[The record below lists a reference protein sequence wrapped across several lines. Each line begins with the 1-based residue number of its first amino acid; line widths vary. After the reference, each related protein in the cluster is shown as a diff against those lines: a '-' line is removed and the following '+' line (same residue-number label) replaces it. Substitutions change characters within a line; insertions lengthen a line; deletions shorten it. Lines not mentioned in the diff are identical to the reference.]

1 MSRAPSS
8 TDRRIALGL
17 GLLTFVVLW
26 ATERPVGFVR
36 DESVYFAAAEQ
47 FARWWALLLHRPAVA
62 LSDGVIT
69 QAFEFNHEHPM
80 LMKSLFGWSHA
91 LFHGML
97 GWVRPAAGFRLP
109 AFAVAALIPALLHA
123 WGSALWGRRAGLFAA
138 VSFFLVPRHFFHAH
152 LSCFDMPVAAMW
164 LLVVY
169 LFWRAQED
177 LRFAPWTGLA
187 FGLALATKHN
197 AFFLPVVLT
206 PFGVLAAW
214 RVAGDEGRRVLL
226 RMGGAAVAFLVYLA
240 LLIIVEGRD
249 GLLKSWQLLSPQTF
263 GLVALVVLL
272 TALALQLRQRDAGG
286 FLRLAP
292 LVAMGLLGPA
302 VFYLHWPWLWY
313 HPVDRLAWYFDFHAT
328 HVHYAWT
335 YFGDVLRA
343 PPFPPAYVLV
353 VTALTL
359 PVSLLLPMGVG
370 LLRTGLRT
378 LGDVVP
384 ALGRR
389 VGRGGETEWLLG
401 VNALFSI
408 VLIGLPN
415 VPHFGGVKHWLPS
428 MPFLALLAG
437 REFDRAAAGLVSAL
451 KLAPHRAT
459 AASLALG
466 AIVLL
471 PALTLTVHVH
481 PYGTS
486 AYGELA
492 GGAPGAAS
500 LGLQRQ
506 YWSNNV
512 TGVLPWI
519 DANARPGARVWLHE
533 VNGLS
538 FRDYQ
543 RNDMVR
549 ADVLPAGGPEDAD
562 LAAVQYHQEFREQEV
577 LVWQA
582 FGTWVPSTGLYLD
595 ETPQVVVYRRSAG
608 LTGALLRER
617 GEP

>member
-1 MSRAPSS
+1 MSRAP
-8 TDRRIALGL
+8 TVLDRRIALGL
-17 GLLTFVVLW
+17 WLASFVVLF
-26 ATERPVGFVR
+26 ATERAVGFVR

-47 FARWWALLLHRPAVA
+47 FSRWWSLLLHRPATA
-62 LSDGVIT
+62 LSDSSIT
-69 QAFEFNHEHPM
+69 QAFDWNHEHPM

-91 LFHGML
+91 LFHQTL

-109 AFAVAALIPALLHA
+109 AFAVAALIPALIHL

-138 VSFFLVPRHFFHAH
+138 LSFFVVPRQFFHAH

-169 LFWRAQED
+169 LFWRAEED
-177 LRFAPWTGLA
+177 LRFAPWTGVA

-197 AFFLPVVLT
+197 AFFLPVVLM

-214 RVAGDEGRRVLL
+214 RVAKDEGRRILL
-226 RMGGAAVAFLVYLA
+226 RMGQTAVAFLGYLA
-240 LLIIVEGRD
+240 LLLVVLGRT
-249 GLLKSWQLLSPQTF
+249 GLVQSWQPLSPQTF
-263 GLVALVVLL
+263 GVVALVATL
-272 TALALQLRQRDAGG
+272 TGLSLQLRRRDGAA
-286 FLRLAP
+286 FVALAP
-292 LVAMGLLGPA
+292 LVAMGLIGPV
-302 VFYLHWPWLWY
+302 VFFVHWPWLWY

-335 YFGDVLRA
+335 YFNDVLRA
-343 PPFPPAYVLV
+343 PPFPLSYVFV

-359 PVSLLLPMGVG
+359 PVSLLLPMAAG
-370 LLRTGLRT
+370 LLRSGLRS
-378 LGDVVP
+378 LGDLVP
-384 ALGRR
+384 AVARR
-389 VGRGGETEWLLG
+389 VGPGGPTEWLLL
-401 VNALFSI
+401 VNALSSI
-408 VLIGLPN
+408 LLISHPE

-437 REFDRAAAGLVSAL
+437 REFDRAAEGLSSAL
-451 KLAPHRAT
+451 RLT
-459 AASLALG
+459 ARRGTGASVGLG
-466 AIVLL
+466 ALVLL
-471 PALTLTVHVH
+471 PAFTLTVHVH

-492 GGAPGAAS
+492 GGIPGAAS

-512 TGVLPWI
+512 TGVLPWLN
-519 DANARPGARVWLHE
+519 ANSRPGARLWLHE

-543 RNDMVR
+543 RNDMLR
-549 ADVLPAGGPEDAD
+549 RDVFPAGGPEDAD

-595 ETPQVVVYRRSAG
+595 ETPQVVVYRRSA
-608 LTGALLRER
+608 
-617 GEP
+617 P

>member
-1 MSRAPSS
+1 
-8 TDRRIALGL
+8 
-17 GLLTFVVLW
+17 
-26 ATERPVGFVR
+26 
-36 DESVYFAAAEQ
+36 
-47 FARWWALLLHRPAVA
+47 
-62 LSDGVIT
+62 
-69 QAFEFNHEHPM
+69 M
-80 LMKSLFGWSHA
+80 LMKSLYGWSYA
-91 LFHGML
+91 LFHQTL

-109 AFAVAALIPALLHA
+109 AFAVAALIPALVHA
-123 WGSALWGRRAGLFAA
+123 WGSVLWGRRAGLFAA
-138 VSFFLVPRHFFHAH
+138 LSFFVVPRHFFHAH
-152 LSCFDMPVAAMW
+152 LAAFDMPVASMW

-169 LFWRAQED
+169 LFWRAEED
-177 LRFAPWTGLA
+177 LRFAPWTGVA

-214 RVAGDEGRRVLL
+214 RVTGEAGRNVLV
-226 RMGGAAVAFLVYLA
+226 RMAEVAVGFLAYLA
-240 LLIIVEGRD
+240 LLLAVLGREG
-249 GLLKSWQLLSPQTF
+249 LVQSWQLLSPQTL
-263 GLVALVVLL
+263 GLVALVVGL
-272 TALALQLRQRDAGG
+272 AVLALRLRVADAAA
-286 FLRLAP
+286 FLKLAP
-292 LVAMGLLGPA
+292 LVAMGLLGP
-302 VFYLHWPWLWY
+302 VIFYVHWPYLWY

-335 YFGDVLRA
+335 YFDVVLRS
-343 PPFPPAYVLV
+343 PPFPLSYVFV

-359 PVSLLLPMGVG
+359 PISLLLPIGAG
-370 LLRTGLRT
+370 LVRSVLRS
-378 LGDVVP
+378 LGDLVP

-389 VGRGGETEWLLG
+389 VGTGGATEWLLA
-401 VNALFSI
+401 VNALWSI
-408 VLIGLPN
+408 LLISYPT

-437 REFDRAAAGLVSAL
+437 REFDRAAAGLSSVL
-451 KLAPHRAT
+451 QLAPRRAI
-459 AASLALG
+459 AASIGLG
-466 AIVLL
+466 AVVLL

-492 GGAPGAAS
+492 GGIPGAAS

-543 RNDMVR
+543 RNEMLR
-549 ADVLPAGGPEDAD
+549 KDVMPVGGPEDAD

-582 FGTWVPSTGLYLD
+582 FGTAIPSTGLYLD
-595 ETPQVVVYRRSAG
+595 ETPQVVVYRRP
-608 LTGALLRER
+608 ER
-617 GEP
+617 

>member
-1 MSRAPSS
+1 VSRAPTP
-8 TDRRIALGL
+8 TDRRIALGI
-17 GLLTFVVLW
+17 GLLTFGVLW

-47 FARWWALLLHRPAVA
+47 FSRWWALLLHRPAMA
-62 LSDGVIT
+62 LSDAVIT
-69 QAFEFNHEHPM
+69 QAFDFNHEHPM
-80 LMKSLFGWSHA
+80 LMKSLFGWSYA
-91 LFHGML
+91 LFHEML

-123 WGSALWGRRAGLFAA
+123 WGSVLWGRRAGLFAA
-138 VSFFLVPRHFFHAH
+138 LCFFVVPRHFFHAH
-152 LSCFDMPVAAMW
+152 LACFDMPVASMW

-169 LFWRAQED
+169 LFWRAQQD
-177 LRFAPWTGLA
+177 LRIAPWTGLA

-197 AFFLPVVLT
+197 AFFLPLVLT

-214 RVAGDEGRRVLL
+214 RVASEEGRRVMA
-226 RMGGAAVAFLVYLA
+226 RMGQAAGAFVAYVA
-240 LLIIVEGRD
+240 LLLAVKGRV
-249 GLLKSWQLLSPQTF
+249 GLVQSWQLLSPQTF
-263 GLVALVVLL
+263 GVVALVV
-272 TALALQLRQRDAGG
+272 ALAAQAVRLRRRDPAA
-286 FLRLAP
+286 FVQLAP
-292 LVAMGLLGPA
+292 LVAMGLIGPL
-302 VFYLHWPWLWY
+302 VFYAHWPYLWY

-335 YFGDVLRA
+335 YFGEVLRA
-343 PPFPPAYVLV
+343 PPFPLAYVFV

-370 LLRTGLRT
+370 LLRTGARN
-378 LGDVVP
+378 LGDMVP

-389 VGRGGETEWLLG
+389 FGRSGETEWLLG
-401 VNALFSI
+401 VNALFSML
-408 VLIGLPN
+408 LISHPD

-437 REFDRAAAGLVSAL
+437 REFDRAAAGLSSAL
-451 KLAPHRAT
+451 ALSPRRAIG
-459 AASLALG
+459 ASLALG
-466 AIVLL
+466 AVALL

-492 GGAPGAAS
+492 GGIPGAAS

-519 DANARPGARVWLHE
+519 DANAQQGARLWLHE

-543 RNDMVR
+543 RNDMLR
-549 ADVLPAGGPEDAD
+549 RDVTPAGGPEDAD

-582 FGTWVPSTGLYLD
+582 FGTWVPATGLYLD
-595 ETPQVVVYRRSAG
+595 ETPQVVLYRRS
-608 LTGALLRER
+608 TR
-617 GEP
+617 

>member
-1 MSRAPSS
+1 VSRAPTR
-8 TDRRIALGL
+8 TDRSIAIAL

-26 ATERPVGFVR
+26 ATERAVGFVR

-47 FARWWALLLHRPAVA
+47 FARWWSLLFHRPAAA
-62 LSDGVIT
+62 LSDAVIT
-69 QAFEFNHEHPM
+69 QAFDFNHEHPM
-80 LMKSLFGWSHA
+80 LMKSLFGWSHT
-91 LFHGML
+91 LFHDML

-123 WGSALWGRRAGLFAA
+123 WGSVLWGRRAGLFAA
-138 VSFFLVPRHFFHAH
+138 LCFFVVPRHFFHAH
-152 LSCFDMPVAAMW
+152 LACFDMPVASMW

-169 LFWRAQED
+169 LFWRAEED
-177 LRFAPWTGLA
+177 VRFAPWTGLA

-197 AFFLPVVLT
+197 AFFLPLVLI
-206 PFGVLAAW
+206 PFGVLTAW
-214 RVAGDEGRRVLL
+214 RAAGSEGRNILL
-226 RMGGAAVAFLVYLA
+226 RMGWVAAAFLAFV
-240 LLIIVEGRD
+240 
-249 GLLKSWQLLSPQTF
+249 GLLLAVSGKEGVLQSWQLLSPQTF
-263 GLVALVVLL
+263 GVAALLVTL
-272 TALALQLRQRDAGG
+272 TALAVQLRRQDQAA
-286 FLRLAP
+286 FVPVAP

-302 VFYLHWPWLWY
+302 VFYVHWPYLWH
-313 HPVDRLAWYFDFHAT
+313 HPVDRLAWYFEFQAT
-328 HVHYAWT
+328 HYHYAWT
-335 YFGDVLRA
+335 YFGEVLRG
-343 PPFPPAYVLV
+343 PPYPLAYVFV

-359 PVSLLLPMGVG
+359 PISLLLPMAAG
-370 LLRTGLRT
+370 LLRATLRVV
-378 LGDVVP
+378 GDLVP

-389 VGRGGETEWLLG
+389 VGAGGATEWLLW

-408 VLIGLPN
+408 ILISHPE

-437 REFDRAAAGLVSAL
+437 REFDRAVAGLSQAL
-451 KLAPHRAT
+451 RLPPRRAI
-459 AASLALG
+459 AASAVLG
-466 AIVLL
+466 ALVLL
-471 PALTLTVHVH
+471 PAFTLTVHVH

-492 GGAPGAAS
+492 GGIPGAAS
-500 LGLQRQ
+500 LGMQRQ

-543 RNDMVR
+543 RNDMLR
-549 ADVLPAGGPEDAD
+549 KDVVPVGGPEDAD

-582 FGTWVPSTGLYLD
+582 FGTWVPATGLYLD
-595 ETPQVVVYRRSAG
+595 ETPQVVVYRRP
-608 LTGALLRER
+608 T
-617 GEP
+617 P

>member
-1 MSRAPSS
+1 MSRAPTP

-26 ATERPVGFVR
+26 ATERPVGFTR

-47 FARWWALLLHRPAVA
+47 FSRWWTLLFHRPGVA
-62 LSDGVIT
+62 LNDATII
-69 QAFEFNHEHPM
+69 QAFDFNHEHPM
-80 LMKSLFGWSHA
+80 LMKALFGWSHA
-91 LFHGML
+91 LFHSMP

-109 AFAVAALIPALLHA
+109 AFAVAALIPVLLHA

-138 VSFFLVPRHFFHAH
+138 LSFFVVPRHFFHAH

-169 LFWRAQED
+169 LFWRAEED
-177 LRFAPWTGLA
+177 VRLAPWTGLA

-197 AFFLPVVLT
+197 AFFLPLVLT

-214 RVAGDEGRRVLL
+214 RAAGPEGRRVLV
-226 RMGGAAVAFLVYLA
+226 RMGQAALAFIAYVA
-240 LLIIVEGRD
+240 LLIVVNGRA
-249 GLLKSWQLLSPQTF
+249 GLVGSWQLLSPQTF
-263 GLVALVVLL
+263 GVVMLVVGLSV
-272 TALALQLRQRDAGG
+272 LAAQLRRCDSAA
-286 FLRLAP
+286 FVRLAP
-292 LVAMGLLGPA
+292 LVAMGLLGPL
-302 VFYLHWPWLWY
+302 VFYAHWPYLWY

-343 PPFPPAYVLV
+343 PPFPLFYVFA

-359 PVSLLLPMGVG
+359 PVSLLLPMGIG
-370 LLRTGLRT
+370 LLRAGART
-378 LGDVVP
+378 FGDLIP

-389 VGRGGETEWLLG
+389 FGRGGETEWLLG
-401 VNALFSI
+401 VNALFSM
-408 VLIGLPN
+408 VLISLPD

-437 REFDRAAAGLVSAL
+437 REFDRAAGGLSAAL
-451 KLAPHRAT
+451 TLAPHRAIG
-459 AASLALG
+459 ASLALG
-466 AIVLL
+466 ALVLL

-492 GGAPGAAS
+492 GGIPGAAS

-519 DANARPGARVWLHE
+519 DANAQPGARLWLHE
-533 VNGLS
+533 VNVLS

-543 RNDMVR
+543 RNDMLR
-549 ADVLPAGGPEDAD
+549 KDVSPVGGPEDAD

-582 FGTWVPSTGLYLD
+582 FGTQVPATGLYLD
-595 ETPQVVVYRRSAG
+595 ETPQVVVYRRSARHG
-608 LTGALLRER
+608 G
-617 GEP
+617 P

>member
-1 MSRAPSS
+1 MSRAP
-8 TDRRIALGL
+8 TPLDRRIALAL
-17 GLLTFVVLW
+17 GILTFVVLW
-26 ATERPVGFVR
+26 ATERAVGFVR

-47 FARWWALLLHRPAVA
+47 FARWWAVLFHRPASA
-62 LSDGVIT
+62 LSDPVIT
-69 QAFEFNHEHPM
+69 QAFDFNHEHPM
-80 LMKSLFGWSHA
+80 LMKSLYGWSHA
-91 LFHGML
+91 LFAQTL

-109 AFAVAALIPALLHA
+109 AFAVAALIPTLLHL
-123 WGSALWGRRAGLFAA
+123 WGSVLWGRRAGLFAA
-138 VSFFLVPRHFFHAH
+138 LCFFLAPRHFFNAH

-169 LFWRAQED
+169 LFWRAEED
-177 LRFAPWTGLA
+177 VRFAPWTGLA

-214 RVAGDEGRRVLL
+214 RAAGPEGRNTLL
-226 RMGGAAVAFLVYLA
+226 GMGRAALAFVGYLA
-240 LLIIVEGRD
+240 LLLVVQGRD
-249 GLLKSWQLLSPQTF
+249 GLVQSWQLLSPQTF
-263 GLVALVVLL
+263 GLVALVASLAV
-272 TALALQLRQRDAGG
+272 LALRLRQRDPAA
-286 FLRLAP
+286 FVRLAP
-292 LVAMGLLGPA
+292 LVAMGLLGPV
-302 VFYLHWPWLWY
+302 VFYVHWPWLWY

-343 PPFPPAYVLV
+343 PPFPLAYVFV

-359 PVSLLLPMGVG
+359 PVSLVLPMTAG
-370 LLRTGLRT
+370 LVRTWVLN
-378 LGDVVP
+378 LGDLVP
-384 ALGRR
+384 AIGRR
-389 VGRGGETEWLLG
+389 FGRGGQTEWLLG

-408 VLIGLPN
+408 LLISHPE

-437 REFDRAAAGLVSAL
+437 REFDRAAAGLSSAL
-451 KLAPHRAT
+451 RLTARRGTLA
-459 AASLALG
+459 SVALG
-466 AIVLL
+466 GLVLL
-471 PALTLTVHVH
+471 PAFTLTVHVH

-492 GGAPGAAS
+492 GGIPGAAS

-506 YWSNNV
+506 FWSNNV

-519 DANARPGARVWLHE
+519 DANSRPGTRVWLHE

-543 RNDMVR
+543 RNEMLR
-549 ADVLPAGGPEDAD
+549 KDVIPAGGPEDAD

-577 LVWQA
+577 QVWQA

-595 ETPQVVVYRRSAG
+595 ETPQVVVYRRSA
-608 LTGALLRER
+608 
-617 GEP
+617 P

>member
-47 FARWWALLLHRPAVA
+47 FSRWWTLLFHHPASA

-69 QAFEFNHEHPM
+69 QLFDFNHEHPM

-91 LFHGML
+91 LFHGLL

-123 WGSALWGRRAGLFAA
+123 WGSVLWGRRAGLFAA
-138 VSFFLVPRHFFHAH
+138 LSFFVVPRHFFHAH
-152 LSCFDMPVAAMW
+152 LACFDMPVAAMW

-169 LFWRAQED
+169 LFWRAQEE

-197 AFFLPVVLT
+197 AFFLPLVLA
-206 PFGVLAAW
+206 PFGVAAAY
-214 RVAGDEGRRVLL
+214 RVGNEDGRRVLR
-226 RMGGAAVAFLVYLA
+226 RMAQAAVLFVAYVELLLV
-240 LLIIVEGRD
+240 VNGRD
-249 GLLKSWQLLSPQTF
+249 ALVTSWQLLSPQTF
-263 GLVALVVLL
+263 GVVALVGAL
-272 TALALQLRQRDAGG
+272 TALSFELRRRDPRA

-292 LVAMGLLGPA
+292 LVAMGLIGPA
-302 VFYLHWPWLWY
+302 VFYVHWPWLWY

-335 YFGDVLRA
+335 YFNDVLRA
-343 PPFPPAYVLV
+343 PPFPLPYVLV
-353 VTALTL
+353 ITALTL

-378 LGDVVP
+378 VGDLVP
-384 ALGRR
+384 ALARR
-389 VGRGGETEWLLG
+389 VGSGGEVEWLLG

-408 VLIGLPN
+408 VLISLPD

-428 MPFLALLAG
+428 MPFLCLLAG
-437 REFDRAAAGLVSAL
+437 REFDRAASGLSAAL
-451 KLAPHRAT
+451 RLAPRR
-459 AASLALG
+459 ASLASVGLG
-466 AIVLL
+466 AVVLL

-492 GGAPGAAS
+492 GGIPGAAS

-519 DANARPGARVWLHE
+519 DASARPGARVWLHE

-543 RNDMVR
+543 RNDMLR
-549 ADVLPAGGPEDAD
+549 ADVVPAGGPEDAE

-582 FGTWVPSTGLYLD
+582 FGSWVPSTGLYLD
-595 ETPQVVVYRRSAG
+595 ETPQVVVYRRA
-608 LTGALLRER
+608 A
-617 GEP
+617 P

>member
-1 MSRAPSS
+1 MSRAPTA
-8 TDRRIALGL
+8 TDRRIAVGL
-17 GLLTFVVLW
+17 GLVTFAVLW

-47 FARWWALLLHRPAVA
+47 FSRWWTLLLHRPAAA
-62 LSDGVIT
+62 LSDAAIT
-69 QAFEFNHEHPM
+69 RAFDFNHEHPM
-80 LMKSLFGWSHA
+80 LMKSLFGWSHS
-91 LFHGML
+91 LFHQAL

-109 AFAVAALIPALLHA
+109 AFAVAALIPALLHL

-138 VSFFLVPRHFFHAH
+138 LSFFVVPRHFFHAH
-152 LSCFDMPVAAMW
+152 LGCFDMPVAAMW

-169 LFWRAQED
+169 LFWRAEED

-197 AFFLPVVLT
+197 AFFLPLVLT

-214 RVAGDEGRRVLL
+214 RAASDEGRRTLV
-226 RMGGAAVAFLVYLA
+226 RMGQAAVAFLAYLA
-240 LLIIVEGRD
+240 LLLVVKGST
-249 GLLKSWQLLSPQTF
+249 GLVQSWQPLSPQTF
-263 GLVALVVLL
+263 GVVALVATLA
-272 TALALQLRQRDAGG
+272 ALAVQLRRRDAAA
-286 FLRLAP
+286 FVRIAP
-292 LVAMGLLGPA
+292 LVAMGLIGP
-302 VFYLHWPWLWY
+302 VIFFGHWPYLWY
-313 HPVDRLAWYFDFHAT
+313 HPVDRLAWYFEFHAT

-335 YFGDVLRA
+335 YFNEVLRA
-343 PPFPPAYVLV
+343 PPFPLPYVFV
-353 VTALTL
+353 VTAMTL

-378 LGDVVP
+378 LGDLIP

-389 VGRGGETEWLLG
+389 FGRGGETEWLLG

-408 VLIGLPN
+408 LLISLPD

-437 REFDRAAAGLVSAL
+437 REFDRAAAGLSSAL
-451 KLAPHRAT
+451 RLRARPDRL
-459 AASLALG
+459 ASLLLG
-466 AIVLL
+466 AVVLF
-471 PALTLTVHVH
+471 PAFTLTVHVH

-492 GGAPGAAS
+492 GGIPGAAS

-512 TGVLPWI
+512 TGVLPFI
-519 DANARPGARVWLHE
+519 DANSPKGARVWLHE

-543 RNDMVR
+543 RNDMLR
-549 ADVLPAGGPEDAD
+549 KDVIPAGGPEDAD
-562 LAAVQYHQEFREQEV
+562 LAAVQYHQEFREQEI

-582 FGTWVPSTGLYLD
+582 FGTWVPTSGLYLD
-595 ETPQVVVYRRSAG
+595 ETPQVIVYRRSA
-608 LTGALLRER
+608 
-617 GEP
+617 P

>member
-1 MSRAPSS
+1 VSRAPTA

-47 FARWWALLLHRPAVA
+47 FSRWWSLLFHRPAMA
-62 LSDGVIT
+62 LSDSVIT
-69 QAFEFNHEHPM
+69 QAFDFNHEHPM
-80 LMKSLFGWSHA
+80 LMKSMFGWSHA
-91 LFHGML
+91 LFHSML
-97 GWVRPAAGFRLP
+97 GWVRAAAGFRLP

-138 VSFFLVPRHFFHAH
+138 LCFFVVPRHFFHAH
-152 LSCFDMPVAAMW
+152 LACFDMPVATMW

-169 LFWRAQED
+169 GFWRAQED
-177 LRFAPWTGLA
+177 VRFAPWTGLA

-197 AFFLPVVLT
+197 AFFLPLVLA
-206 PFGVLAAW
+206 PFGVLAGW
-214 RVAGDEGRRVLL
+214 RAAGVEGRRVLA
-226 RMGGAAVAFLVYLA
+226 RMGQAAVVFIVYL
-240 LLIIVEGRD
+240 
-249 GLLKSWQLLSPQTF
+249 GLLLAVNGRAGLVRSWQLLSPQTF
-263 GLVALVVLL
+263 GVVALVVAL
-272 TALALQLRQRDAGG
+272 TALAVQLRRRDGVA
-286 FLRLAP
+286 FVRIAP
-292 LVAMGLLGPA
+292 LVAMGLIGPV
-302 VFYLHWPWLWY
+302 VFYVHWPYLWY

-343 PPFPPAYVLV
+343 PPFPVTYVLV

-359 PVSLLLPMGVG
+359 PVSLLLPMGTG
-370 LLRTGLRT
+370 LLRSGARA

-384 ALGRR
+384 SLGRR
-389 VGRGGETEWLLG
+389 LGRGGETEWLLG
-401 VNALFSI
+401 VNALFSMF
-408 VLIGLPN
+408 LISLPD

-437 REFDRAAAGLVSAL
+437 REFDRAAAGLNSAL
-451 KLAPHRAT
+451 AITPRRAIGV
-459 AASLALG
+459 SLALG
-466 AIVLL
+466 AVALL
-471 PALTLTVHVH
+471 PALTLTLHVH

-492 GGAPGAAS
+492 GGIPGAAS

-519 DANARPGARVWLHE
+519 DANARPGARLWLHE

-543 RNDMVR
+543 RNDMLR
-549 ADVLPAGGPEDAD
+549 KDVSPVGGPEDAD

-595 ETPQVVVYRRSAG
+595 ETPQVVVYRRSARPG
-608 LTGALLRER
+608 G
-617 GEP
+617 P